1 MKKITMLLAVMLLSA
16 NTFAEEQVVLRFSHV
31 VKKGAPKDL
40 VIEKFKSLVEKY
52 SEGRVKVEN
61 YADSALFGD
70 RDEMKAV
77 IEGRV
82 DMIAPSLSK
91 TDQLYKEKSSNPYLV
106 LDVPF
111 LFESP
116 DLVKKLAGNP
126 VLDEMAATVD
136 KKEVKIVGVWDNG
149 LKQLSINNKVE
160 SLADLKEKRIRVQP
174 SAVLKATIKS
184 WGSVPRELSYAEVY
198 NGLLYQTLDG
208 AENPISNLYSSRF
221 HDVQKY
227 LYMTNHGYL
236 GYAWIAN
243 KKSWDGLSPENKAAV
258 EKAAVETNKLQS
270 DIAATANEY
279 AKQDVNGSGM
289 TRVLEP
295 SAELIKEMKS
305 KVPAAEAVLS
315 PVQKEFY
322 AKLKATLK

>member
-16 NTFAEEQVVLRFSHV
+16 NAFADDQVVLRFSHV

-40 VIEKFKSLVEKY
+40 VVDKFKALVEKY
-52 SEGRVKVEN
+52 SEGRIRVEN

-77 IEGRV
+77 MDGRV

-91 TDQLYKEKSSNPYLV
+91 TDQLYKEKANNPYLV

-116 DLVKKLAGNP
+116 DMVKKMAGNP
-126 VLDEMAATVD
+126 VLDEMANTID
-136 KKEVKIVGVWDNG
+136 KKEVRIIGVWDNG
-149 LKQLSINNKVE
+149 LKQLSINNQVN
-160 SLADLKEKRIRVQP
+160 SLADLKDKRIRVQP
-174 SAVLKATIKS
+174 SAVLKATVKS
-184 WGSVPRELSYAEVY
+184 WSAVPRELSYAEVY

-208 AENPISNLYSSRF
+208 AENPISNFYASRF

-227 LYMTNHGYL
+227 LYTTNHGYL
-236 GYAWIAN
+236 GYAWIVN
-243 KKSWDGLSPENKAAV
+243 KKVVDGLSPENKAAFD
-258 EKAAVETNKLQS
+258 KAVAETNKVQS
-270 DIAATANEY
+270 EIAATANEY
-279 AKQDVNGSGM
+279 AKQDVQGSGM
-289 TRVLEP
+289 TRVIEP

-315 PVQKEFY
+315 TVQKEY
-322 AKLKATLK
+322 YGKLKASFK